1 MTHFYI
7 DNAIFQP
14 SKVKQVNSKH
24 AILDFDL
31 PLEGGIEINSED
43 ERMIRE
49 ALESEE
55 VGSNAPEMPPPED
68 EFNID
73 NIQQPEGNIKILKPP
88 PGKLTGQ
95 QKRAWI
101 KACQEYKNIVNWE
114 PMSQEQID
122 ENMKIGKKH
131 LE

>member
-1 MTHFYI
+1 MTHSYI

-24 AILDFDL
+24 VILDFEL
-31 PLEGGIEINSED
+31 PIGGTLEINSE
-43 ERMIRE
+43 EEKMIRE

-55 VGSNAPEMPPPED
+55 VASTVAEMAPPED

-73 NIQQPEGNIKILKPP
+73 NIQQPEDNIKILKPP

-95 QKRAWI
+95 QKRAWT
-101 KACQEYKNIVNWE
+101 KACQEYRNIVNWS
-114 PMSQEQID
+114 PMTQVEID
-122 ENMKIGKKH
+122 ENMKIGKAH
-131 LE
+131 LK